1 MTAKWKFTFIAS
13 ALAASAFAVQAQ
25 AQTQGVMAD
34 KVIIGTHTDLSGPLA
49 SWGVPATN
57 GARMRIEEFNAAG
70 GAHGRII
77 DFKVEDTQYQV
88 PLTVRAT
95 NRLVERDKVFAII
108 LGAGTAQSLASY
120 EVTDKLGIPNI
131 FPLSGARSMA
141 FPTHPLHVSY
151 FVSYQDQAVGAIRY
165 FHERD
170 GIKSICLQTIASEY
184 GEEVTEGV
192 KSAAEELGLEIK
204 MIGTHRTTETEFA
217 GVATA
222 IRNTDCDM
230 VYLGTTGR
238 DTIALYTTLRQ
249 MGVTVPM
256 AANMVSYLPV
266 VAQAGSGAME
276 GLYIVSP
283 VANAVWDDG
292 DQFRSDF
299 VTRYRAAFNED
310 PTVQSQAGWLSADL
324 LIRAIED
331 AGPDLNVD
339 TLMAAINGLTDIPDP
354 FGGPTISFSAEK
366 RFGGNSLF
374 LVQVEDSKWVIREE
388 NLPY

>member
-131 FPLSGARSMA
+131 FPLSGAR
-141 FPTHPLHVSY
+141 
-151 FVSYQDQAVGAIRY
+151 
-165 FHERD
+165 
-170 GIKSICLQTIASEY
+170 
-184 GEEVTEGV
+184 
-192 KSAAEELGLEIK
+192 
-204 MIGTHRTTETEFA
+204 
-217 GVATA
+217 
-222 IRNTDCDM
+222 
-230 VYLGTTGR
+230 
-238 DTIALYTTLRQ
+238 
-249 MGVTVPM
+249 
-256 AANMVSYLPV
+256 
-266 VAQAGSGAME
+266 
-276 GLYIVSP
+276 
-283 VANAVWDDG
+283 
-292 DQFRSDF
+292 
-299 VTRYRAAFNED
+299 
-310 PTVQSQAGWLSADL
+310 
-324 LIRAIED
+324 
-331 AGPDLNVD
+331 
-339 TLMAAINGLTDIPDP
+339 
-354 FGGPTISFSAEK
+354 
-366 RFGGNSLF
+366 
-374 LVQVEDSKWVIREE
+374 
-388 NLPY
+388 